1 MSSIKSTQIDGD
13 VSVSR
18 NAAVGG
24 DVTVQGKTHLKGNVK
39 IEGWI
44 EAKNIKAAN
53 KGLFTT
59 IEKLK
64 AAYPFPHDGWWALV
78 GLSLPAPIYVGDGGE
93 WVATGQTGGNPSI
106 DSGKF
111 NEAVEKRSI
120 SALEKRTPLLNIFPR
135 RSRPIPA
142 PMRAPIKPTKT
153 VAIPIIRAI
162 PTIFKP
168 AFHR

>member
-24 DVTVQGKTHLKGNVK
+24 DVTVQGKIHLKGNVK
-39 IEGWI
+39 IEGWL
-44 EAKNIKAAN
+44 EAKNIKAAS

-93 WVATGQTGGNPSI
+93 WVPTGQTGGNPSI
-106 DSGKF
+106 D
-111 NEAVEKRSI
+111 
-120 SALEKRTPLLNIFPR
+120 
-135 RSRPIPA
+135 
-142 PMRAPIKPTKT
+142 
-153 VAIPIIRAI
+153 
-162 PTIFKP
+162 
-168 AFHR
+168 